1 VSALNDFHTCPE
13 YGLQDSTQ
21 PPLLLRL
28 VLPYLPKPLP
38 SMIMYGMKHLQL
50 LGTLADD
57 LAAAVVAIG
66 LFIVAST
73 LYENWLLP

>member
-1 VSALNDFHTCPE
+1 
-13 YGLQDSTQ
+13 
-21 PPLLLRL
+21 
-28 VLPYLPKPLP
+28 
-38 SMIMYGMKHLQL
+38 MIMYGMKHLQL

-57 LAAAVVAIG
+57 LAAAVVAMG